1 VKTPPQITTSKLKT
15 SPLYDTEVWE
25 AFRIGNQAAFQQIY
39 SHYVRILFSYGG
51 KLTTDYTLVEDCVH
65 DLFVELWDRRTYLGK
80 TSSIKLYLFKGL
92 KRKIVR
98 KLIQQKNTI
107 YTENDHACA
116 FGITSSYETSLVRE
130 QLSEEQH
137 QKLIQ
142 AIAKLTDRQ
151 REVLFLRFHANM
163 NYEEIARLLS
173 LNYQSVS
180 NIIFRA
186 MKTLRTEMSASPAT
200 SSFPLYI
207 VLLLFLA

>member
-1 VKTPPQITTSKLKT
+1 VKTPPQITASESKL
-15 SPLYDTEVWE
+15 SPFCDTEVWD
-25 AFRIGNQAAFQQIY
+25 AFRKGNEEAFQQIY
-39 SHYVRILFSYGG
+39 SYFVGVLFSYGN

-65 DLFVELWDRRTYLGK
+65 DLFVELWDRRVYLRE
-80 TSSIKLYLFKGL
+80 TTSIKLYLFKGL

-98 KLIQQKNTI
+98 KLIQQKNTV
-107 YTENDHACA
+107 YTENSHAYT
-116 FGITSSYETSLVRE
+116 FGITSSYETSLIRE

-137 QKLIQ
+137 QKLMQ
-142 AIAKLTDRQ
+142 AIAKLTGRQ
-151 REVLFLRFHANM
+151 QEVLFLRFHANM

-180 NIIFRA
+180 NIMFRA

>member
-1 VKTPPQITTSKLKT
+1 MKTPPQITDTEPKPPSF
-15 SPLYDTEVWE
+15 YDTKVWD
-25 AFRIGNQAAFQQIY
+25 AFRQGDTVAFQQIY
-39 SHYVRILFSYGG
+39 NYFIRVLFSYGS
-51 KLTTDYTLVEDCVH
+51 KLTTDHLLVEDCVH
-65 DLFVELWDRRTYLGK
+65 DLFVELWDRKAFLGNT
-80 TSSIKLYLFKGL
+80 TSVKLYLFKGL
-92 KRKIVR
+92 KRKIVKQLVQR
-98 KLIQQKNTI
+98 KNTVF
-107 YTENDHACA
+107 TEEKLTYS
-116 FGITSSYETSLVRE
+116 FGITSSYETFLVRE

-180 NIIFRA
+180 NIMFRA

-200 SSFPLYI
+200 SSFPLSI
-207 VLLLFLA
+207 ALLLFLA

>member
-1 VKTPPQITTSKLKT
+1 MKTQPRITVSE
-15 SPLYDTEVWE
+15 SRPLPFYDAEVWN
-25 AFRIGNQAAFQQIY
+25 AFRKGNEVAFQQIY
-39 SHYVRILFSYGG
+39 NHFVRVLFSYGS
-51 KLTTDYTLVEDCVH
+51 KLSTDYTLVEDCIH
-65 DLFVELWDRRTYLGK
+65 DLFLELWERRASLGET
-80 TSSIKLYLFKGL
+80 TSVKLYLFKGL

-98 KLIQQKNTI
+98 KLVKQKNTVH
-107 YTENDHACA
+107 TENGSPYA
-116 FGITSSYETSLVRE
+116 FGVTYSHETSLICE

-137 QKLIQ
+137 QRLMQ
-142 AIAKLTDRQ
+142 AITKLTDRQ

-180 NIIFRA
+180 NIMFRA

-207 VLLLFLA
+207 VLLLFLV